1 MKGGEKVMK
10 KLVYLFVFVSVMA
23 IVMFYATSEVDYLT
37 CTTCINPYLLG
48 T

>member
-10 KLVYLFVFVSVMA
+10 KLIYLIVFVSLIAV
-23 IVMFYATSEVDYLT
+23 VMFWATSEVDYLT
-37 CTTCINPYLLG
+37 CTTCINPYLIG